1 MPNSNNKVELSPMK
15 KNLKKNIDPN
25 LINKD
30 LHNLQNRATAIEN
43 EKQFRASA
51 RNNSLPELDKI
62 NMRNGKLG

>member
-1 MPNSNNKVELSPMK
+1 MK

-51 RNNSLPELDKI
+51 RNISLPELDKM
-62 NMRNGKLG
+62 NMRNGP